1 MWIDIIVAFLIL
13 VAIVLLCVFS
23 LKIDLFLVSFMP
35 LFLIILI
42 KVTLESEKDSGKS
55 SLLSKVSGFFF
66 SFKSIVFTGNFFWIT
81 ILALCIVPIFVFW
94 FHLSWRKK
102 SSIVSFS
109 VSKIEHLDDSI
120 VSYVMTYIVPLT
132 SLSYSSQ
139 LSEYVS
145 NISLFI
151 LIMILYIR
159 LDLVYLNP
167 VLMLRWNIFRAVLD
181 GENRFV
187 ITKLT
192 YAQFDSKAKNEKTK
206 YDFQKLSNS
215 LYLLNR

>member
-1 MWIDIIVAFLIL
+1 M
-13 VAIVLLCVFS
+13 AIVLLCVFY
-23 LKIDLFLVSFMP
+23 LKVDLFLVSFMP

-42 KVTLESEKDSGKS
+42 KVTLESGKVIDKS
-55 SLLSKVSGFFF
+55 SLLSNTSNFLLR
-66 SFKSIVFTGNFFWIT
+66 FKLIVLTGNVFWET
-81 ILALCIVPIFVFW
+81 ILILCIVPILVFW
-94 FHLSWRKK
+94 FHLHHKQK
-102 SSIVSFS
+102 NDNVPLTVSN
-109 VSKIEHLDDSI
+109 IEHLDDSI

-145 NISLFI
+145 NVLLFT

-167 VLMLRWNIFRAVLD
+167 VLMLRWNIFRATLS
-181 GENRFV
+181 GKECFV

-192 YAQFDSKAKNEKTK
+192 YAKFDSRVKKDEKDKKDKTYNFK
-206 YDFQKLSNS
+206 KLSNS
-215 LYLLNR
+215 LYLFK

>member
-1 MWIDIIVAFLIL
+1 MWINIIAFLIL
-13 VAIVLLCVFS
+13 MAIVLLCVFS
-23 LKIDLFLVSFMP
+23 LKVDLFLVSFMP

-42 KVTLESEKDSGKS
+42 KVTLESEKVSDNS
-55 SLLSKVSGFFF
+55 SVLSKIVDFFLRF
-66 SFKSIVFTGNFFWIT
+66 RLIVFTGNFFWET
-81 ILALCIVPIFVFW
+81 ILILCIVPILVFY
-94 FHLSWRKK
+94 FQLHYKGKK
-102 SSIVSFS
+102 SNVQFTVSN
-109 VSKIEHLDDSI
+109 IEHLDDSI

-145 NISLFI
+145 NILLFI

-167 VLMLRWNIFRAVLD
+167 VLMLRWNFFRAKLS
-181 GENRFV
+181 GEEHFI

-192 YAQFDSKAKNEKTK
+192 YAKFDSRVKNDKTYNFK
-206 YDFQKLSNS
+206 KLSNS
-215 LYLLNR
+215 LYLFK

>member
-1 MWIDIIVAFLIL
+1 MWVGIVIAFLIL
-13 VAIVLLCVFS
+13 MAIVLLCIFS
-23 LKIDLFLVSFMP
+23 LKVDLFLVSFMP

-42 KVTLESEKDSGKS
+42 KVTLESEKVSDKS
-55 SLLSKVSGFFF
+55 SLLSNTLDFF
-66 SFKSIVFTGNFFWIT
+66 SRFGLIVFTGNPFWET
-81 ILALCIVPIFVFW
+81 ILILCIVPILVFC
-94 FHLSWRKK
+94 FHLHHKGKNSN
-102 SSIVSFS
+102 VSFT
-109 VSKIEHLDDSI
+109 VSNIEHLDDSI

-145 NISLFI
+145 NVLLFT

-167 VLMLRWNIFRAVLD
+167 VLMLRWNIFRANLS
-181 GENRFV
+181 GKEYFV

-192 YAQFDSKAKNEKTK
+192 YAKFDSIVKNDKK
-206 YDFQKLSNS
+206 YNFKKLSNS
-215 LYLLNR
+215 LYLFK

>member
-1 MWIDIIVAFLIL
+1 
-13 VAIVLLCVFS
+13 
-23 LKIDLFLVSFMP
+23 
-35 LFLIILI
+35 
-42 KVTLESEKDSGKS
+42 
-55 SLLSKVSGFFF
+55 
-66 SFKSIVFTGNFFWIT
+66 
-81 ILALCIVPIFVFW
+81 
-94 FHLSWRKK
+94 
-102 SSIVSFS
+102 
-109 VSKIEHLDDSI
+109 
-120 VSYVMTYIVPLT
+120 MTYIVPLT